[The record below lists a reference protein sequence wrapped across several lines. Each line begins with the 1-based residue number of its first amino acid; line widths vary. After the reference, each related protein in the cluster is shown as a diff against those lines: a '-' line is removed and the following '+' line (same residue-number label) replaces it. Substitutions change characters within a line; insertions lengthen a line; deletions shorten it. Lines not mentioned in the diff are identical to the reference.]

1 MLTTRREYFLH
12 LLEGFKRELGLQE
25 RLLEIA
31 RKKQALLLK
40 NDIEALVPLLEEEG
54 ELVFQTCAVERR
66 LGNIWEEMKRRF
78 FPEEQEMS
86 LSRVFELADADLQ
99 EEFRALQGELN
110 RVVRELQELNRQN
123 ALLIEDVLNY
133 IDVVF
138 SLLLREVERQEQK
151 NSPCY
156 GPPRG
161 EEYRGGVRG
170 ILIDG
175 VV

>member
-1 MLTTRREYFLH
+1 MTTRREYFLH
-12 LLEGFKRELGLQE
+12 LLEGFKRELVLQE

-31 RKKQALLLK
+31 RKKQEILLK

-66 LGNIWEEMKRRF
+66 LGKIWEEMKRQF
-78 FPEEQEMS
+78 FPKEQEMS

-99 EEFRALQGELN
+99 GEFLLLREELS

-161 EEYRGGVRG
+161 ERSRGGVRG